1 MKKVIYTIDRINRR
15 ITMNNKKNLWAS
27 PHSPT
32 SEQISEACG
41 LVFLKDINPA
51 LQERLEN
58 SPDNLDSLN
67 ELAIELLNFCK
78 ESNYNL
84 YQPAGNPSFQFIL
97 GAASM
102 NYNYLDVNIFYA
114 YSERVSQDVAQ
125 PDGSVKKVS
134 VFKHKKFIC
143 IK

>member
-1 MKKVIYTIDRINRR
+1 MN
-15 ITMNNKKNLWAS
+15 NNKKQNLWAS

-32 SEQISEACG
+32 SEQISEADG
-41 LVFLKDINPA
+41 FIFLKDINPA

-78 ESNYNL
+78 ENNYNL

-97 GAASM
+97 GSLAV
-102 NYNYLDVNIFYA
+102 NYLDIDIFYA

-143 IK
+143 VRR

>member
-1 MKKVIYTIDRINRR
+1 
-15 ITMNNKKNLWAS
+15 MNNKKNLWAS

-41 LVFLKDINPA
+41 FVFLKDINPA
-51 LQERLEN
+51 LQDRLEN

-67 ELAIELLNFCK
+67 ELATELLDFCK
-78 ESNYNL
+78 ENNYNL

-97 GAASM
+97 GSLAVV
-102 NYNYLDVNIFYA
+102 NYLDIDIFYA

-143 IK
+143 VRR